1 MITEPVSTKDDIN
14 AIQALRQTI
23 INKYQ
28 RRIWFI
34 LTIAAN
40 DNSKT
45 RAEYVAELTALQKG
59 IAAPQVMLVP
69 EILDLNRAF
78 LPVACVTAP
87 SPLLTVRHVWQPGPC
102 PH

>member
-1 MITEPVSTKDDIN
+1 SALTNAGQNAFFYVAVLPEAGKGKEATPACQVWQNAILAAQETVSVEGVVITEPVSTKDDIN

-40 DNSKT
+40 N
-45 RAEYVAELTALQKG
+45 
-59 IAAPQVMLVP
+59 
-69 EILDLNRAF
+69 
-78 LPVACVTAP
+78 
-87 SPLLTVRHVWQPGPC
+87 
-102 PH
+102 